1 MNRRILLASVL
12 TAAICPAVRA
22 DEPAAEVP
30 PFAPTDQ
37 YDTVD
42 VAGWRV
48 LVLRSV
54 PVEHPETHAETMVH
68 LQHQLYQIVR
78 RLPAE
83 AVEKVRQIP
92 IWVEHDE
99 PHHPCMCY
107 HPDAGWLRDN
117 GMNPDK
123 AGAVEIANAGNF
135 LTWTIDQPW
144 MVLHELAHG
153 YHHQFLE
160 RGFDNAEVL
169 ACFEKSMAERRYDEV
184 QRISGRN
191 ERAYAATNQMEYFA
205 EASEALFG
213 ANDFYPYV
221 RAELQQHDPD
231 FHALLEKLWLV
242 RE

>member
-1 MNRRILLASVL
+1 MTRRIVLACFLVVALCASVQ
-12 TAAICPAVRA
+12 A
-22 DEPAAEVP
+22 DEPAAAP
-30 PFAPTDQ
+30 PPYAPTDQ
-37 YDTVD
+37 YEAID

-48 LVLRSV
+48 LVLRAF
-54 PVEHPETHAETMVH
+54 PAEHSELHTETMVH
-68 LQHQLYQIVR
+68 LQHQLYQIAR
-78 RLPAE
+78 RLPAA
-83 AVEKVRQIP
+83 AVEKLRNIP
-92 IWVEHDE
+92 IWVELDE

-107 HPDAGWLRDN
+107 HPDAGWLREN

-123 AGAVEIANAGNF
+123 AGAVEIANAANF

-153 YHHQFLE
+153 YHHRFLDG
-160 RGFDNAEVL
+160 GFDNAEVL
-169 ACFEKSMAERRYDEV
+169 ACFEESMAERRYDEV
-184 QRISGRN
+184 QRISGRT

-213 ANDFYPYV
+213 ANDFYPFV
-221 RAELQQHDPD
+221 RSELLQHDPD